1 MIQKRRFIKI
11 VTTCI
16 ASPQSFLSRLS
27 PFVGSMAA
35 SAAVIPLSVPAS
47 ALAQPTL
54 QNPVALNDA
63 IAAYTNK
70 AKINNAKVT
79 LEIASLV
86 ENGNSVPVSIR
97 VDSPMTETNYVQE
110 IMLFAE
116 KNPQVEVARF
126 NLTPINGVA
135 NVTTRIRLATS
146 QTVTAIAKTNDQQFW
161 QARVEVIVTLA
172 ACLDLD

>member
-1 MIQKRRFIKI
+1 MNRKRRFVKI
-11 VTTCI
+11 ATTCLVSARPI
-16 ASPQSFLSRLS
+16 FLRLS
-27 PFVGSMAA
+27 PLLGSMT
-35 SAAVIPLSVPAS
+35 SATVIPLSVPSS
-47 ALAQPTL
+47 ALAQTVL
-54 QNPVALNDA
+54 QDPVDLNDA

-70 AKINNAKVT
+70 AKVNNGKVT
-79 LEIASLV
+79 LEISSLV

-97 VDSPMTETNYVQE
+97 VDSPMTETDYVQE

-116 KNPQVEVARF
+116 KNPQIEVAKF
-126 NLTPINGVA
+126 ILTPVNGVA
-135 NVTTRIRLATS
+135 SVTTRIRLATS